1 MVDTARG
8 VGHAASD
15 AGDRGIRATAQR
27 IRIRRGLDL
36 PIPGVASGEVQAA
49 PTIRRVG
56 LLGAD
61 YPGLHLRSLVAVG
74 DTVALGQPLLVDRRE
89 PSLCVTAPGSG
100 HVAAIHPGERRTIEA
115 VEIALGAGEER
126 RWEPQP
132 PGSLA
137 QQPRSAV
144 VSRLCESGLWCALR
158 ERPFDKVPSPGAV
171 PAAIFVTALDTHP
184 LAPPPELAV
193 GEHAENFAHGL
204 AVLTA
209 LTADVVY
216 LCRGVGSPISGRG
229 QARVREVEF
238 SGPHPAG
245 LAGTHV
251 HHLARIRAGR
261 SVWTLGYADVIAMG
275 KLFTT
280 GRLWTERIVSVAG
293 PGVRDPHHLRVRLGA
308 STEEL
313 LRNLIIEEPCHIVSG
328 SLLAGHTAAGR
339 AAFVGRGHLQ
349 VSALPEASDAERAS
363 WWGVGWRGRAR
374 RLLPW
379 RRAVFAGRGEDTAP
393 GPFLPLPDFER
404 VVPFDLPVLPLLR
417 ALVVG
422 DDEGA
427 AALGAL
433 ELSEEDLALCSFLCP
448 SHIDYGARLRLVL
461 ERLEAQL

>member
-1 MVDTARG
+1 MVDTAMGAAGAARDRG
-8 VGHAASD
+8 QHAAP
-15 AGDRGIRATAQR
+15 ATPQR

-36 PIPGVASGEVQAA
+36 PLPGAASGAVEAA

-61 YPGLHLRSLVAVG
+61 YPGLHLRSLVDVG
-74 DTVALGQPLLVDRRE
+74 DAVALGQPILADRKE

-115 VEIALGAGEER
+115 IGIALGAGGER
-126 RWEPQP
+126 RWEPQDP
-132 PGSLA
+132 AMLA
-137 QQPRSAV
+137 RQPRAAV

-158 ERPFDKVPSPGAV
+158 ARPFGKIPSPAAE

-193 GEHAENFAHGL
+193 GEHAEHFAHGL

-209 LTADVVY
+209 LTPGAVH
-216 LCRGVGSPISGRG
+216 LCRRPGSPISGRG
-229 QARVREVEF
+229 QTRVREVEF

-251 HHLARIRAGR
+251 HHIMPIRPGR
-261 SVWTLGYADVIAMG
+261 SVWTLGYADVIAIG
-275 KLFTT
+275 KLFAT
-280 GRLWTERIVSVAG
+280 GRLWTERIVSLAG
-293 PGVRDPHHLRVRLGA
+293 PGVREPRFLRARLGA
-308 STEEL
+308 STEDLARDRLQEG
-313 LRNLIIEEPCHIVSG
+313 PCRIVSG
-328 SLLAGHTAAGR
+328 SVLAGRTAAGR

-349 VSALPEASDAERAS
+349 LSVLPEPRERERVS
-363 WWGVGWRGRAR
+363 WWGVGRGGRAR

-379 RRAVFAGRGEDTAP
+379 RPRAFTSRGEETAP
-393 GPFLPLPDFER
+393 GPFLPLPELER
-404 VVPFDLPVLPLLR
+404 VVPLRLPVLPLLR

-422 DDEGA
+422 DDEEA

-433 ELSEEDLALCSFLCP
+433 ELEEEDLALCSFLCP
-448 SHIDYGARLRLVL
+448 SRIDYGARLRRML